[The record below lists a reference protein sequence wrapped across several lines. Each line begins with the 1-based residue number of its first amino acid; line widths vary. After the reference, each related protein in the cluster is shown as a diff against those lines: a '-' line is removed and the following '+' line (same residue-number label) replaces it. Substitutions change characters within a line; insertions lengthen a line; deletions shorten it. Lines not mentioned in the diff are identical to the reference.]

1 MHILSKNSHD
11 LMLSVF
17 NTDTSSNT
25 VIGKLSIEILELLE
39 SEGFK
44 FNKDKDDTHDG
55 INLSDKWE
63 LKISDEL
70 ANKLADKA
78 FKIAKPI
85 RHQSKKLKTQKID
98 AYDVVFGIANYK

>member
-44 FNKDKDDTHDG
+44 FNKDKDDTDG

-63 LKISDEL
+63 LRISDEL
-70 ANKLADKA
+70 ANKLANKA

-98 AYDVVFGIANYK
+98 AYDVLFGVANYK

>member
-17 NTDTSSNT
+17 NTNTSSNT

-44 FNKDKDDTHDG
+44 FNKDKDDTDG

-98 AYDVVFGIANYK
+98 AYDVLFGVANYK

>member
-17 NTDTSSNT
+17 NTDTSSST

-39 SEGFK
+39 SEGFE
-44 FNKDKDDTHDG
+44 FNKDKDDTEG

-98 AYDVVFGIANYK
+98 AYDVLFGIANYK

>member
-44 FNKDKDDTHDG
+44 FNKDKDDTDG

-63 LKISDEL
+63 LRISDEL

-98 AYDVVFGIANYK
+98 AYDVLFGIANYK

>member
-44 FNKDKDDTHDG
+44 FNKDKDDTDG

-98 AYDVVFGIANYK
+98 AYDVLFGIANYK

>member
-17 NTDTSSNT
+17 NTGTSSNT

-44 FNKDKDDTHDG
+44 FNKDKDDTDG

-98 AYDVVFGIANYK
+98 AYDVLFGVANYK

>member
-17 NTDTSSNT
+17 NTNTSSNT

-44 FNKDKDDTHDG
+44 FNKDKDDTDG

-70 ANKLADKA
+70 ANKLADKT

-85 RHQSKKLKTQKID
+85 RHQSKKLKTQNID
-98 AYDVVFGIANYK
+98 AYDVLFGVANYK

>member
-44 FNKDKDDTHDG
+44 FNKDKDDTDG

-85 RHQSKKLKTQKID
+85 RHQSKKSKTQKID
-98 AYDVVFGIANYK
+98 AYDVLFGIANYK

>member
-11 LMLSVF
+11 LVLSVF

-44 FNKDKDDTHDG
+44 FNKDKDDTDG
-55 INLSDKWE
+55 INLSDKWK
-63 LKISDEL
+63 LRISDEL

-98 AYDVVFGIANYK
+98 AYDVLFGIANYK

>member
-44 FNKDKDDTHDG
+44 FNKDKDDTDG

-85 RHQSKKLKTQKID
+85 RHQSKKSKTQKID
-98 AYDVVFGIANYK
+98 AYDVLFGVANYK

>member
-44 FNKDKDDTHDG
+44 FNKDKDDTDG

-63 LKISDEL
+63 LRISDEL

-85 RHQSKKLKTQKID
+85 RHQSKKSKTQKID
-98 AYDVVFGIANYK
+98 AYDVLFGVANYK

>member
-25 VIGKLSIEILELLE
+25 VIGKLSIEILELLG

-44 FNKDKDDTHDG
+44 FNKDKDDTDG

-98 AYDVVFGIANYK
+98 AYDVLFGIANYK

>member
-44 FNKDKDDTHDG
+44 FNKDKDDTDG

-85 RHQSKKLKTQKID
+85 RHQSKKSETQKID
-98 AYDVVFGIANYK
+98 AYDVLFGVANYK

>member
-1 MHILSKNSHD
+1 MYILSKNSHD

-44 FNKDKDDTHDG
+44 FNKDKDDTDG

-98 AYDVVFGIANYK
+98 AYDVLFGVANYK

>member
-44 FNKDKDDTHDG
+44 FNKDKDDTDG

-98 AYDVVFGIANYK
+98 AYDVLFGVANYK

>member
-44 FNKDKDDTHDG
+44 FNKDKDDTDG
-55 INLSDKWE
+55 INLSDKWK

-85 RHQSKKLKTQKID
+85 RHQSKKSKTQKID
-98 AYDVVFGIANYK
+98 AYDVLFGVANYK

>member
-17 NTDTSSNT
+17 NTNTSSNT

-44 FNKDKDDTHDG
+44 FNKDKDDTDG

-85 RHQSKKLKTQKID
+85 RHQSKKSKTQKID
-98 AYDVVFGIANYK
+98 AYDVLFGVANYK